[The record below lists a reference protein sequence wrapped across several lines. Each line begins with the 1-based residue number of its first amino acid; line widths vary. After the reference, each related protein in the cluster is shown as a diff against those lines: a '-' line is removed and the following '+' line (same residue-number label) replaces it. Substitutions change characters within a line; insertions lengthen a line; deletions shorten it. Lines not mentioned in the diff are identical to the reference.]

1 MDQSIAVAGVIGL
14 AMTLSVTIYMFGR
27 LRIEQE
33 RSFQKLI
40 DRGLSGEELLR
51 SAGIADRARRDL
63 RRGILL
69 IAVGIAYSGFTFN
82 IGGDGWTLGIIPIT
96 FGIAL
101 ILFSIL
107 DGRFR

>member
-40 DRGLSGEELLR
+40 DRGLS
-51 SAGIADRARRDL
+51 
-63 RRGILL
+63 
-69 IAVGIAYSGFTFN
+69 
-82 IGGDGWTLGIIPIT
+82 
-96 FGIAL
+96 
-101 ILFSIL
+101 
-107 DGRFR
+107 

>member
-14 AMTLSVTIYMFGR
+14 ALTLSVTIYMFGR

-33 RSFQKLI
+33 RSYQKLI
-40 DRGLSGEELLR
+40 DRGLAGEELLR
-51 SAGIADRARRDL
+51 SAGIADRGRRDL

-69 IAVGIAYSGFTFN
+69 IAVGVAWSGFTVG
-82 IGGDGWTLGIIPIT
+82 IGGDAWTWGIVPIT
-96 FGIAL
+96 FGVVL
-101 ILFSIL
+101 VLLGIL